1 MLGQN
6 CAGDGLSVSIY
17 GSRKAVGCW
26 EGQISQ
32 AGLKRERL
40 HPVGLA
46 FRSTSLK
53 LSSRGTQK
61 NDQQGCVCVVVLVW
75 AAAMGDG
82 WDWVLAVVC
91 PTCPGYG

>member
-17 GSRKAVGCW
+17 GSRKAVGLL
-26 EGQISQ
+26 GQISQ

-61 NDQQGCVCVVVLVW
+61 NDQQGCAWVVVLVGIKGKRR
-75 AAAMGDG
+75 AGLG
-82 WDWVLAVVC
+82 C
-91 PTCPGYG
+91 GNG